1 MKNFVAGAQ
10 SGRKIQ
16 SGGCAIHCQDCS
28 ISQLCIPFTLNE
40 QELDQLDNIIERKTD
55 SKVSSIV

>member
-16 SGGCAIHCQDCS
+16 SGGLRFIVRIAV
-28 ISQLCIPFTLNE
+28 L
-40 QELDQLDNIIERKTD
+40 
-55 SKVSSIV
+55 VSFVFLLP

>member
-16 SGGCAIHCQDCS
+16 SGGCVRFIVRIAV
-28 ISQLCIPFTLNE
+28 L
-40 QELDQLDNIIERKTD
+40 
-55 SKVSSIV
+55 VSFVFLLP